1 MNDMQ
6 AEIDR
11 LKNQP
16 PAPTAAPQTQTFTPG
31 VNPVTTARARA
42 TNPQHPNVLYEDN
55 PPPAGSV
62 NIKGTKPP
70 PSFMGDKR
78 DARPFLDRIG
88 AYFALLPVSYRLT
101 RNRILFTCSL
111 ITSRP
116 ADSWAIAVTNAL
128 VNEKDGESYCDDWQ
142 AFKDVFLA
150 SFGVPNEKEEA
161 IFQLSSL
168 VQDKMDFNVFV
179 AEFQRL
185 YELSGI
191 PEPMGI
197 REFKRSVD
205 KSLFFRVST
214 ENPTEPASL
223 DEWITKARA
232 WDIRL
237 KSVATYAAQNRR
249 HQPPPS
255 KTFGSWRP
263 QAPNP
268 AFRATPAYRTPHQR
282 DPNAMDVDAMSSRD
296 TRIRQ
301 PLSQATRQ
309 VTILPRPSTS
319 SASRPAPVSNSGVC
333 YRCQKPGHF
342 KNNCPVPFEHLDKQH
357 IRTMFETALAF
368 ADGQV
373 QDTMPEE
380 GPEPV
385 LEYEQETLEEVLED
399 GYDEK
404 DF

>member
-16 PAPTAAPQTQTFTPG
+16 PAPTVAPHTQTFTPG
-31 VNPVTTARARA
+31 VNPVTTAHARA
-42 TNPQHPNVLYEDN
+42 INPNHPNVLYEDN
-55 PPPAGSV
+55 PLAAGSV

-70 PSFMGDKR
+70 PGFTGDKR
-78 DARPFLDRIG
+78 DAHPFLDRLG

-116 ADSWAIAVTNAL
+116 ADSWAISITNAL
-128 VNEKDGESYCDDWQ
+128 VNEKDCEAYCDDW
-142 AFKDVFLA
+142 AGFKAVFLA
-150 SFGVPNEKEEA
+150 SFGVPNENEEA

-185 YELSGI
+185 YELAGV
-191 PEPMGI
+191 PESMGI

-205 KSLFFRVST
+205 KSLFYRVST
-214 ENPTEPASL
+214 ESPVEPTTL
-223 DEWITKARA
+223 DEWVTKACA
-232 WDIRL
+232 WDLRL

-249 HQPPPS
+249 HQPPLS

-268 AFRATPAYRTPHQR
+268 AFRASPVYRIPQQR
-282 DPNAMDVDAMSSRD
+282 DPNAMDVDTMSSRD
-296 TRIRQ
+296 TRVRQ

-309 VTILPRPSTS
+309 VSILLRGRPPLQTSTKVPLQLQRQLNLLVPPPQLLNLIQES
-319 SASRPAPVSNSGVC
+319 THSPVDLHHPLVDFHCPLVDN
-333 YRCQKPGHF
+333 GHF
-342 KNNCPVPFEHLDKQH
+342 VHD
-357 IRTMFETALAF
+357 RYATRSSVA
-368 ADGQV
+368 
-373 QDTMPEE
+373 
-380 GPEPV
+380 
-385 LEYEQETLEEVLED
+385 Y
-399 GYDEK
+399 
-404 DF
+404 